1 MTRFGINRMA
11 EDVEGCLN
19 QMWAS
24 PNITGY
30 KHGCCEATR
39 LNGCIRVEFKFCS
52 TDGVQLRGYI
62 DASE

>member
-1 MTRFGINRMA
+1 MPRFDINRIA

-30 KHGCCEATR
+30 KQGCCEATR
-39 LNGCIRVEFKFCS
+39 LNGCIRVEFKNCS
-52 TDGVQLRGYI
+52 ADAVKLRGYI